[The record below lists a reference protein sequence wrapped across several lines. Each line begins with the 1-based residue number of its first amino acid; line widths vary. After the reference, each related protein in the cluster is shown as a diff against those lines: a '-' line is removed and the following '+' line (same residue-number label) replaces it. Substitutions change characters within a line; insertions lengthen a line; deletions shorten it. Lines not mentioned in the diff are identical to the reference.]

1 MEFYIFLT
9 CLFSGIIG
17 GVIYDVI
24 YVVKVLMFGVE
35 GGNAPTSD
43 KGKKNDER
51 KSKKKVERGAGI
63 FFDVLFFILFSALSV
78 FIGTLFSF
86 PDFRAYMFIGNL
98 LGLLLY
104 LKSVHI
110 IVAFFIK
117 RVYNITRKVAG
128 GNK

>member
-17 GVIYDVI
+17 GAIYDVI
-24 YVVKVLMFGVE
+24 YVVKVLMFGFE
-35 GGNAPTSD
+35 D
-43 KGKKNDER
+43 KRIKTNDDGKKN
-51 KSKKKVERGAGI
+51 KKAERGAGI
-63 FFDVLFFILFSALSV
+63 FFDILFFLLFSALSV

-104 LKSVHI
+104 LKSFHFLI
-110 IVAFFIK
+110 AFFLK
-117 RVYNITRKVAG
+117 WVYNIARKKTG
-128 GNK
+128 GSK

>member
-1 MEFYIFLT
+1 MQFYIFLT
-9 CLFSGIIG
+9 CLFVGIIG
-17 GVIYDVI
+17 GIIYDVI
-24 YVVKVLMFGVE
+24 YVIKVVMFGLPCAE
-35 GGNAPTSD
+35 KKRGDN
-43 KGKKNDER
+43 GKKRE
-51 KSKKKVERGAGI
+51 KAERGAGM
-63 FFDVLFFILFSALSV
+63 FFDVLFFLLFSALSI

-86 PDFRAYMFIGNL
+86 PDFRSYMFMGNL

-104 LKSVHI
+104 LKSFHI